1 MLKKFYP
8 YEYVESV
15 FSIDYQKLYD
25 KGYKGVIFDI
35 DNTLVHHG
43 EDSTREV
50 DELFKVI
57 QNIGLKTLVLS
68 NNNEARVKKFLEN
81 IESLYICDAEKPDIS
96 NYLKSLEML
105 DIKKEEAVVIGD
117 QIFTDILGAN
127 RSGIPNILV
136 KYMRKKN
143 ETKIGKKRYLEK
155 VILAFYGRNRSC
167 QNRMGNILKEEVKL

>member
-50 DELFKVI
+50 NELFKVI

-117 QIFTDILGAN
+117 QIFTDIWGARRLGIY
-127 RSGIPNILV
+127 SILV
-136 KYMRKKN
+136 QPINK
-143 ETKIGKKRYLEK
+143 
-155 VILAFYGRNRSC
+155 
-167 QNRMGNILKEEVKL
+167 KEEIQIVLKRIPEKWILHQYRKRG

>member
-50 DELFKVI
+50 NELFKVI
-57 QNIGLKTLVLS
+57 QNIGLKS
-68 NNNEARVKKFLEN
+68 KKFFREYR
-81 IESLYICDAEKPDIS
+81 IPLY
-96 NYLKSLEML
+96 M
-105 DIKKEEAVVIGD
+105 
-117 QIFTDILGAN
+117 
-127 RSGIPNILV
+127 
-136 KYMRKKN
+136 
-143 ETKIGKKRYLEK
+143 
-155 VILAFYGRNRSC
+155 
-167 QNRMGNILKEEVKL
+167 

>member
-57 QNIGLKTLVLS
+57 QNIGFKTLVLS
-68 NNNEARVKKFLEN
+68 NNNEARVMKFLEN
-81 IESLYICDAEKPDIS
+81 IDSPYICDAEKPDIS

-136 KYMRKKN
+136 KYMHKKN